1 MRKMSVT
8 NRENDFPAHY
18 TLVSS
23 TDVKGRITFVNDD
36 FCKVA
41 GYEREELIGQPHNLI
56 RHPDVPS
63 AVFADMWENLK
74 AGRSWMG
81 IVKNRCKS
89 GDHYWVSAHVSPLI
103 DNGKVI
109 GYESVRQ
116 KVTNEQKA
124 HAQMVYERVNSGKH
138 PVPNM
143 PRLKGW
149 IWRQTWLNA
158 IFFVVFGIMG
168 LFSPWLWWQIL
179 SPILAVL
186 GATFNLTQRHALRS
200 TIAKLPQ
207 EAHNTI
213 GQYLYFKAVG
223 PNVALSFSQLHKTAA
238 AFTFRYR
245 LMVGSKQ
252 LQQRAELAKESVTS
266 NLANFNKQRDSFR
279 TVVSASTQLQASV
292 NQIADNVRVAA
303 EDTASVE
310 EKAKA
315 SRDMAKHTGDTMQ
328 RVYAEVNAA
337 KDVVV
342 DLAKQSDQINHLV
355 NSISDIAEQTNLL
368 ALNAAIESA
377 RAGEAGRGFAVVADE
392 VRALAI
398 RTQDAT
404 QSIHETTEELKRNTQ
419 AVLEAIDKGASVANE
434 GVQGVTEVADS
445 MNAIEEAIRH
455 IVDMTAQINLAT
467 AEQADVANSLNQ
479 QMMDVD
485 QLSIESIERAEH
497 IVTNIA
503 HIEEEAYEQGNLAE
517 RMKQ

>member
-138 PVPNM
+138 PVPNL

-485 QLSIESIERAEH
+485 QLSVESIERAEH

>member
-1 MRKMSVT
+1 MRKMSAT
-8 NRENDFPAHY
+8 NRENDFPEHY

-36 FCKVA
+36 FCSVA

-56 RHPDVPS
+56 RHPDVPP

-81 IVKNRCKS
+81 IVKNRCKN
-89 GDHYWVSAHVSPLI
+89 GDHYWVSAHVSPLM
-103 DNGKVI
+103 DNGKII

-116 KVTNEQKA
+116 KVTNDQKA
-124 HAQMVYERVNSGKH
+124 HAQSVYERVNAGKH
-138 PVPNM
+138 PVPNL
-143 PRLKGW
+143 PRFKGW
-149 IWRQTWLNA
+149 MWRQTWLNA
-158 IFFVVFGIMG
+158 IFFVIFGIMG

-179 SPILAVL
+179 SPILSIV
-186 GATFNLTQRHALRS
+186 GATLNLTQRHALRS
-200 TIAKLPQ
+200 TIAKLPA

-223 PNVALSFSQLHKTAA
+223 PNVALSFSQLHKSAS
-238 AFTFRYR
+238 AFTFRHR

-252 LQQRAELAKESVTS
+252 LQQRAQQAKENVTS
-266 NLANFNKQRDSFR
+266 NLGNFNKQRDGFR
-279 TVVSASTQLQASV
+279 AVVSASSQLQSSV
-292 NQIADNVRVAA
+292 SQIADHVRIAA

-310 EKAKA
+310 EKAKT
-315 SRDMAKHTGDTMQ
+315 SRDKAKHTGETMR
-328 RVYAEVNAA
+328 RVYSEVNSA
-337 KDVVV
+337 KDVVE
-342 DLAKQSDQINHLV
+342 DLARQSDKINELV
-355 NSISDIAEQTNLL
+355 SSISGIAEQTNLL

-404 QSIHETTEELKRNTQ
+404 QSIHDTTESLKRNTQ
-419 AVLEAIDKGASVANE
+419 AVLEAIDKGATVANE
-434 GVQGVTEVADS
+434 GVEGVSEVAES
-445 MNAIEEAIRH
+445 MNAIEQAIHH
-455 IVDMTAQINLAT
+455 IVEMTAQINSAT
-467 AEQADVANSLNQ
+467 AEQAQVATSLSD
-479 QMMDVD
+479 QMNDVD
-485 QLSIESIERAEH
+485 QLSIESIERAEN

-503 HIEEEAYEQGNLAE
+503 SIEEEAYEQGNLAE

>member
-1 MRKMSVT
+1 
-8 NRENDFPAHY
+8 
-18 TLVSS
+18 
-23 TDVKGRITFVNDD
+23 
-36 FCKVA
+36 VA

-149 IWRQTWLNA
+149 MWRQTWLNA

-485 QLSIESIERAEH
+485 QLSVESIERAEH

>member
-8 NRENDFPAHY
+8 NKENDFSDRY

-23 TDVKGRITFVNDD
+23 TDIKGRITFVNDD
-36 FCKVA
+36 FCAVA
-41 GYEREELIGQPHNLI
+41 GYSREELIGQPHNLI
-56 RHPDVPS
+56 RHPDVPP
-63 AVFADMWENLK
+63 AVFADMWANLK

-116 KVTNEQKA
+116 KVTSEEKK
-124 HAQMVYERVNSGKH
+124 HAQSVYERVNAGKH
-138 PVPNM
+138 PVPKVA
-143 PRLKGW
+143 RFKGW
-149 IWRQTWLNA
+149 MWRQAWLNA
-158 IFFVVFGIMG
+158 LFFVLFGVAG
-168 LFSPWLWWQIL
+168 LFSPYLWLQIL
-179 SPILAVL
+179 SPILAII
-186 GATFNLTQRHALRS
+186 GATINLTQRQSLKL
-200 TIAKLPQ
+200 TISKLPE
-207 EAHNTI
+207 EAHNPI

-223 PNVALSFSQLHKTAA
+223 PNIAISFAQLHQTAA
-238 AFTFRYR
+238 AFTFRHR
-245 LMVGSKQ
+245 LVVGSQQ
-252 LQQRAELAKESVTS
+252 LQKRAVEAKESVTS
-266 NLANFNKQRDSFR
+266 NLANFNRQRDSFQ
-279 TVVSASTQLQASV
+279 TVVSATTQLQASV
-292 NQIADNVRVAA
+292 NQIADNVRIAA

-310 EKAKA
+310 EKAKT
-315 SRDMAKHTGDTMQ
+315 SRDLALSTGDTMQ
-328 RVYAEVNAA
+328 KVYSEVSAA

-342 DLAKQSDQINHLV
+342 QLAKQSDRINELV

-404 QSIHETTEELKRNTQ
+404 QSIHDTTEELKRNTHD
-419 AVLEAIDKGASVANE
+419 VLEAIEKGAMVAND
-434 GVQGVTEVADS
+434 GVAGVTKVAES
-445 MNAIEEAIRH
+445 MNVIEEAISH

-467 AEQADVANSLNQ
+467 SEQAGVATSLSE
-479 QMMDVD
+479 QMVEVD
-485 QLSIESIERAEH
+485 RLSIESIERAEN

>member
-1 MRKMSVT
+1 
-8 NRENDFPAHY
+8 
-18 TLVSS
+18 
-23 TDVKGRITFVNDD
+23 
-36 FCKVA
+36 VA

-223 PNVALSFSQLHKTAA
+223 PNVALSFSQLHKTTA

-485 QLSIESIERAEH
+485 QLSVESIERAEH

>member
-1 MRKMSVT
+1 MRKMSVS
-8 NRENDFPAHY
+8 NRENDFPANY

-23 TDVKGRITFVNDD
+23 ADVKGRITFVNDD
-36 FCKVA
+36 FCQVA
-41 GYEREELIGQPHNLI
+41 GYEQEELIGQPHNLI
-56 RHPDVPS
+56 RHPDVPP

-81 IVKNRCKS
+81 IVKNRCKN

-138 PVPNM
+138 PVPAM
-143 PRLKGW
+143 ARFKGW
-149 IWRQTWLNA
+149 MWRQTWLNA
-158 IFFVVFGIMG
+158 IFFVVFGVVG
-168 LFSPWLWWQIL
+168 LFSPYLWWQIL
-179 SPILAVL
+179 SPILAVI
-186 GATFNLTQRHALRS
+186 GATLNITQRQSLRA
-200 TIAKLPQ
+200 TLEQLPY
-207 EAHNTI
+207 EANNPI

-223 PNVALSFSQLHKTAA
+223 PNVAISFSQLHKTAA
-238 AFTFRYR
+238 AFTFRHR
-245 LMVGSKQ
+245 LVVGSKQ
-252 LQQRAELAKESVTS
+252 LQQRAEQAKQNVTS
-266 NLANFNKQRDSFR
+266 NLTNFNRQRDSFR

-292 NQIADNVRVAA
+292 NQIADNVRIAA
-303 EDTASVE
+303 DDTVSVE
-310 EKAKA
+310 TKAQA
-315 SRDMAKHTGDTMQ
+315 SRDKAIHTGETMR

-337 KDVVV
+337 KVVV
-342 DLAKQSDQINHLV
+342 EQLAKQSDRINALV

-404 QSIHETTEELKRNTQ
+404 QSIHETTEELKRNTSD
-419 AVLEAIDKGASVANE
+419 VMHAIDKGAMVAND
-434 GVQGVTEVADS
+434 GVAGVTEVAES
-445 MNAIEEAIRH
+445 MTAIEEAIRH
-455 IVDMTAQINLAT
+455 IVEMTAQINAAT
-467 AEQADVANSLNQ
+467 AEQAEVATSLSQ
-479 QMMDVD
+479 QMVEVD
-485 QLSIESIERAEH
+485 QLSLESIDRAEG
-497 IVTNIA
+497 IVTHIA

>member
-1 MRKMSVT
+1 MSVT

-138 PVPNM
+138 PVPNL

-485 QLSIESIERAEH
+485 QLSVESIERAEH